1 MEVELYPPEYEHY
14 KVEDVQITWQVDANG
29 YTIYDVD
36 SNELGC
42 IAIEEAEDLQ
52 PMVHGDLL
60 GFWSEKN
67 GIIVGFT
74 GLLVS
79 GKNRKGN

>member
-29 YTIYDVD
+29 YIIYDVD

-42 IAIEEAEDLQ
+42 IAIE
-52 PMVHGDLL
+52 
-60 GFWSEKN
+60 
-67 GIIVGFT
+67 
-74 GLLVS
+74 
-79 GKNRKGN
+79 